1 MEHVKKLE
9 INKLVKELDFVKSE
23 YEYKHEVLQG
33 IDKDFI
39 DSVNLF
45 LDKYPQLKQVFEE
58 KTLNLNIDPVITTID
73 TSLIDTIEETEIEE
87 VKNEYIEESDTKL
100 RRLYRSIAK
109 STHPDKLKSESLKE
123 LYLEATNAYNSNN
136 LLPILSIC
144 DKLRIPYDV
153 TDEETALI
161 KDEIS
166 NIKSRVSFLET
177 TYTWQWYINN
187 DEKMRDEIILSY
199 IKSRIIK

>member
-33 IDKDFI
+33 IDKEFI
-39 DSVNLF
+39 DSVNFF
-45 LDKYPQLKQVFEE
+45 LEKYPQLKQVFDE
-58 KTLNLNIDPVITTID
+58 KVINIDPVITTID
-73 TSLIDTIEETEIEE
+73 TSLIDIIDNVDE
-87 VKNEYIEESDTKL
+87 VSTTEYINEGDSKI

-109 STHPDKLKSESLKE
+109 STHPDKLKNESLKE

-144 DKLRIPYDV
+144 DKLRIPYEV
-153 TDEETALI
+153 TDDETSLI
-161 KDEIS
+161 RDEIS
-166 NIKSRVSFLET
+166 NIRNRVSFLET
-177 TYTWQWYINN
+177 TYTWQWYINE
-187 DEKMRDEIILSY
+187 DDKMRDEIILSY

>member
-73 TSLIDTIEETEIEE
+73 TSLIDTIEEPEIEE

>member
-33 IDKDFI
+33 IDKEFI
-39 DSVNLF
+39 DSVNFF
-45 LDKYPQLKQVFEE
+45 LEKYPQLKQVFDE
-58 KTLNLNIDPVITTID
+58 KVINIDPVITTID
-73 TSLIDTIEETEIEE
+73 TSLIDIIDNVDE
-87 VKNEYIEESDTKL
+87 VSTTEYINEGDSKI

-109 STHPDKLKSESLKE
+109 STHPDKLKNESLKE

-144 DKLRIPYDV
+144 DKLRIPYEV
-153 TDEETALI
+153 TDDETSLI
-161 KDEIS
+161 RDEIS
-166 NIKSRVSFLET
+166 NIRNRVSFLET
-177 TYTWQWYINN
+177 TYTWKWYINE
-187 DEKMRDEIILSY
+187 DDKMRDEIILSY

>member
-33 IDKDFI
+33 IDKEFI
-39 DSVNLF
+39 DSVNFF
-45 LDKYPQLKQVFEE
+45 LEKYPQLKQVFDE
-58 KTLNLNIDPVITTID
+58 KVINIDPIITTID
-73 TSLIDTIEETEIEE
+73 TSLIDVIDDVDE
-87 VKNEYIEESDTKL
+87 VSTTEYINEGDSKI

-109 STHPDKLKSESLKE
+109 STHPDKLKNESLKE

-144 DKLRIPYDV
+144 DKLRIPYEV
-153 TDEETALI
+153 TDDETSLI
-161 KDEIS
+161 RDEIS
-166 NIKSRVSFLET
+166 NIKNRVSFLET
-177 TYTWQWYINN
+177 TYTWQWYINE
-187 DEKMRDEIILSY
+187 DDKMRDEIILSY

>member
-1 MEHVKKLE
+1 MEHIKKLE
-9 INKLVKELDFVKSE
+9 INKLVKELDFIKSE
-23 YEYKHEVLQG
+23 YDYKHEVLQG
-33 IDKDFI
+33 IDKEFI

-45 LDKYPQLKQVFEE
+45 LEKYPQLKQVFEE
-58 KTLNLNIDPVITTID
+58 KAINIDKLITTID
-73 TSLIDTIEETEIEE
+73 TDFIDVVESENENEEIKIEENDSKIR
-87 VKNEYIEESDTKL
+87 S
-100 RRLYRSIAK
+100 LYRSIAK
-109 STHPDKLKSESLKE
+109 STHPDKLKNESLKE
-123 LYLEATNAYNSNN
+123 LYLEATNAYNNNN

-153 TDEETALI
+153 TDDETNLI

-166 NIKSRVSFLET
+166 NIRNKVSFLET

-187 DEKMRDEIILSY
+187 DENMRDEIILSY

>member
-33 IDKDFI
+33 IDKEFI

-45 LDKYPQLKQVFEE
+45 LDKYPQLRQVFDE
-58 KTLNLNIDPVITTID
+58 KVINSDQVITTID
-73 TSLIDTIEETEIEE
+73 TSVIDIVEESESEEIES
-87 VKNEYIEESDTKL
+87 EYIEEGDTKL

-109 STHPDKLKSESLKE
+109 STHPDKLKNESLKE

-144 DKLRIPYDV
+144 DKLRIPYEV
-153 TDEETALI
+153 TDDETSLI
-161 KDEIS
+161 RDEIS
-166 NIKSRVSFLET
+166 NIKNRVSFLET
-177 TYTWQWYINN
+177 TYTWQWYINE
-187 DEKMRDEIILSY
+187 DDKMRDEIILSY

>member
-33 IDKDFI
+33 IDKEFI
-39 DSVNLF
+39 DSVNFF
-45 LDKYPQLKQVFEE
+45 LEKYPQLKQVFDE
-58 KTLNLNIDPVITTID
+58 KVINIDPIITTID
-73 TSLIDTIEETEIEE
+73 TSLIDVIDDVDE
-87 VKNEYIEESDTKL
+87 VSTTEYINEGDSKI

-109 STHPDKLKSESLKE
+109 STHPDKLKNESLKE

-144 DKLRIPYDV
+144 DKLRIPYEV
-153 TDEETALI
+153 TDDETSLI
-161 KDEIS
+161 RDEIS
-166 NIKSRVSFLET
+166 NIKNRVSFLET
-177 TYTWQWYINN
+177 TYTWQWYINE
-187 DEKMRDEIILSY
+187 DDKMRDEIILS
-199 IKSRIIK
+199 